1 MENKGAVH
9 IKSKDFAVRI
19 IRLVQFLQK
28 EKNEYVLSK
37 QLLKSRTSIGAN
49 VCESVYAQSKAD
61 FISKMSIA
69 LKEAAE
75 TEYWISLLEETEYVK
90 VGQITDLK
98 SELEELLKLLT
109 SIIKTSKKNS

>member
-1 MENKGAVH
+1 M
-9 IKSKDFAVRI
+9 
-19 IRLVQFLQK
+19 
-28 EKNEYVLSK
+28 LSK
-37 QLLKSRTSIGAN
+37 QLLRSGTSIGAN

-75 TEYWISLLEETEYVK
+75 TEYWIDLLQETEYVK
-90 VGQITDLK
+90 VEQIADLK
-98 SELEELLKLLT
+98 SELEEILKLLT